1 MRSMNR
7 CLPAALIALFLAVMI
22 SCAGCGPTA
31 SRPACPAAHFDETQ
45 ANTVFPHGRYVPGS
59 AQEVDNGYI
68 QYETDDGSNWRTR
81 YTPTGNGYGYGNVER
96 VQ

>member
-7 CLPAALIALFLAVMI
+7 CLPAALIAFFLAVMI

-31 SRPACPAAHFDETQ
+31 SPPACAAAHFDETQ

-59 AQEVDNGYI
+59 AQEVGNGYI
-68 QYETDDGSNWRTR
+68 QFETDDGSKWRMR
-81 YTPTGNGYGYGNVER
+81 YTWIGDGYRYSNVER
-96 VQ
+96 GQ